1 MSRERRK
8 VEWSLDLEH
17 LRVRAGQ
24 LVSDAMGGTAETKR
38 ASLSE
43 SLDQA
48 ASAQIEIAFPV
59 GQASVKAL
67 ETGSPNLFEAELT
80 YVGEI
85 EFEVSGGA
93 ERIISLRQSG
103 GSAGDFGAM
112 AGKARDLRWD
122 VALARNLPIKLSIAG
137 GVGEADID
145 LSGLQIDA
153 LKLETGV
160 GKALATLPAQD
171 GPLAARFTG
180 GVGITEI
187 TIPADAYGAL
197 DITGGLGSVTI
208 TLPPESAARV
218 EGKAGLG
225 AIDLPESYLRV
236 AGETKAKSRLVWQT
250 ANYADAEH
258 GLIIRYTG
266 GVGRFKLETAE

>member
-1 MSRERRK
+1 MSGERRK

-24 LVSDAMGGTAETKR
+24 IVSDAMGGTAETTR

-43 SLDQA
+43 SRDRA
-48 ASAQIEIAFPV
+48 ASARIEIAFPV
-59 GQASVKAL
+59 GQASIKAL
-67 ETGSPNLFEAELT
+67 EPGSPNLFEAELT

-93 ERIISLRQSG
+93 ERVISLRQK
-103 GSAGDFGAM
+103 GSSVGDFGAM
-112 AGKARDLRWD
+112 AGKARELRWD
-122 VALARNLPIKLSIAG
+122 IALARNLPMQLSIAG

-153 LKLETGV
+153 LKMETGV

-171 GPLAARFTG
+171 GPLAAKFTG
-180 GVGITEI
+180 GVGITEVKV
-187 TIPADAYGAL
+187 PADAYGEL
-197 DITGGLGSVTI
+197 DITGGLGSVNI
-208 TLPPESAARV
+208 TLPPDSAARV
-218 EGKAGLG
+218 EGKTGLG

-236 AGETKAKSRLVWQT
+236 AGEKKAKSRLVWQT
-250 ANYADAEH
+250 ADYADADQ
-258 GLIIRYTG
+258 GTIIRYTG
-266 GVGRFKLETAE
+266 GVGRFKLETTE